1 MSERD
6 GTSTYPSTDLDLDLR
21 WWAAANYLTIG
32 QIYLRDNALLR
43 EPLVLD
49 HVKPQAARPLGHQ
62 PRPVDALRPAQPGD
76 PRARRGLAL
85 RHRAGAR
92 GPALV
97 AAAWL
102 EGTYTEVYPHVTD
115 DADGIRTLFRQ
126 FSSPGGVPSHVS
138 VQTPGSIHEG
148 GELGYALAHAAG
160 AAFDHP
166 DLVVAC
172 VVGDGEA
179 ETGPL
184 AASWRLPTFLNPR
197 RDGAVLPVLHLNGYK
212 IAGPTVLG
220 RTSDE
225 DVEAYL
231 RSQGWDPVTVAGDDP
246 REVFPALLAALR
258 SAHDSIR
265 SLQAEA
271 RGGDGPSAPV
281 RHAWPAVVLR
291 TPKGWTGPAV
301 VDGIQVEGTNLSHQV
316 PLSGLAENPEHL
328 RMLEEWLRSYDPA
341 SLFDADGRL
350 APELRALAP
359 EGDRRMSATPYA
371 NGGRLREELPMPAL
385 DGYEVEVDAPGVAMV
400 ENTVTAGRLMR
411 DLYAATSRPDGGGSF
426 RLFCPDETASNRL
439 QAVFEETD
447 RCFMGPILD
456 TDTGIGPDG
465 RVMEVLSEHL
475 CEGWLEGYLLTGR
488 HGVFATYEAFAMVSA
503 SMAIQHVKWLQHAQT
518 LPWRASVSSLNVL
531 LTSTC
536 WRNDHNGFSHQ
547 GPGLIDSLIP
557 LAPDVV
563 RVWLPPDANT
573 TLSITDHCLRST
585 DHVNLIVVDK
595 QKHLQYLTLEEAHRH
610 CARGAG
616 VWDWASTADG
626 GGDPRHRHRVRR
638 RRARRRRPWPRP
650 SCSTS
655 TCPTCASASSTSS
668 TSWPCCRRP
677 TTPTATPTASSTT
690 CSPPTATS
698 SSPSTATRGPCTS
711 SCTAA
716 RTPGASTCA
725 ASPSR
730 ARRRHRSTWS
740 CSTG

>member
-1 MSERD
+1 MSESD
-6 GTSTYPSTDLDLDLR
+6 DASTYPSADLDLDLR

-49 HVKPQAARPLGHQ
+49 HVKPRLLGHWGTS
-62 PRPVDALRPAQPGD
+62 PGLSMLYALLNRVIRERDGDWLYVTGPGH
-76 PRARRGLAL
+76 G
-85 RHRAGAR
+85 

-102 EGTYTEVYPHVTD
+102 EGTYTEVYPHVAD

-160 AAFDHP
+160 RGVRPPRPRRRLRRRRRRGRDRTAGR
-166 DLVVAC
+166 VVA
-172 VVGDGEA
+172 
-179 ETGPL
+179 
-184 AASWRLPTFLNPR
+184 AAHLPQPPPR
-197 RDGAVLPVLHLNGYK
+197 RGGAADPPPQRLQDRRPDGARPDERRGRGGVPAQPGL
-212 IAGPTVLG
+212 GPRDRRRRRPAARSSRRCWPPCAPPTTRSG
-220 RTSDE
+220 RS
-225 DVEAYL
+225 
-231 RSQGWDPVTVAGDDP
+231 RP
-246 REVFPALLAALR
+246 RR
-258 SAHDSIR
+258 
-265 SLQAEA
+265 A
-271 RGGDGPSAPV
+271 RGDGPSAPGAAPV
-281 RHAWPAVVLR
+281 AGHRPAHPEGLDRPCRRRRHPGR
-291 TPKGWTGPAV
+291 GHEPQPPGPAV
-301 VDGIQVEGTNLSHQV
+301 RPGREPRAPAACSR
-316 PLSGLAENPEHL
+316 SGCGPTTRHPSSTPTAASPPSCG
-328 RMLEEWLRSYDPA
+328 RWPPRATAGCPRRPTPTAGGCARSCRCPRSTA
-341 SLFDADGRL
+341 
-350 APELRALAP
+350 
-359 EGDRRMSATPYA
+359 
-371 NGGRLREELPMPAL
+371 
-385 DGYEVEVDAPGVAMV
+385 YEVEVDAPGVAMV

-411 DLYAATSRPDGGGSF
+411 DLYAATTRPDGGGSF

-547 GPGLIDSLIP
+547 GPGPHRQPHPARPGRRAGLAAPGRQHHPVDHRP
-557 LAPDVV
+557 LPA
-563 RVWLPPDANT
+563 
-573 TLSITDHCLRST
+573 
-585 DHVNLIVVDK
+585 
-595 QKHLQYLTLEEAHRH
+595 QHR
-610 CARGAG
+610 
-616 VWDWASTADG
+616 
-626 GGDPRHRHRVRR
+626 PRQPHRR
-638 RRARRRRPWPRP
+638 RQAEAPAVPHPRGGPPPLRPGRRHLGVGEHGRWRGRPPTSSSRAPATCRRRRPWPRP

-668 TSWPCCRRP
+668 T
-677 TTPTATPTASSTT
+677 
-690 CSPPTATS
+690 
-698 SSPSTATRGPCTS
+698 
-711 SCTAA
+711 
-716 RTPGASTCA
+716 
-725 ASPSR
+725 
-730 ARRRHRSTWS
+730 
-740 CSTG
+740 